1 MRTARFKR
9 LWERTLSVPGL
20 GRDVTALVVLVVLG
34 LASAGTI
41 LVKQNVAWP
50 WQDEFTFNAQFAEA
64 PGISPGNGQEVRIA
78 GVTVGRIAEAD
89 VTTDGEAELTLA
101 IEPGYEMYE
110 NAKLVLRPKTPLNDM
125 YIEMSQGGPP
135 ADKLEEGGTV
145 PATQTK
151 NPVQVDA
158 VLQHLDQRSRAALTA
173 LLGESDAALAHAP
186 KNLAAGL
193 DATGNT
199 VKTLRPVVD
208 SLVERRE
215 AISRIVTAFS
225 TIAHSAGA
233 DDERLV
239 RLTSSLNST
248 LGVLAKRDREV
259 RRSLSQLPGVTREL
273 RNATGALTGLSDV
286 LDPTL
291 ADVSAGAE
299 DLTTALT
306 KLTSTATRVRSTA
319 ERAGPVVTD
328 LRPLV
333 ADLRP
338 TVANLRP
345 TLDDAK
351 SITGRLDRATRMV
364 TGSLTD
370 LQAFVYNTTSVVSLQ
385 DANGGILRG
394 QVQVN
399 TTTLPTL
406 AGQE

>member
-1 MRTARFKR
+1 MKIKR
-9 LWERTLSVPGL
+9 LWERTRSVPGL
-20 GRDVTALVVLVVLG
+20 GRDVTALVVLIALG
-34 LASAGTI
+34 LGAGATI
-41 LVKQNVAWP
+41 LAKQNVAWP
-50 WQDEFTFNAQFAEA
+50 WNDEFTFKAQFAEA

-89 VTTDGEAELTLA
+89 VTSDGDAELTLA
-101 IEPGYEMYE
+101 IKPGYEMYE

-135 ADKLEEGGTV
+135 ADRLEEGGTV
-145 PATQTK
+145 TTARTS

-186 KNLAAGL
+186 KKLANGL
-193 DATGNT
+193 DATGDT
-199 VKTLRPVVD
+199 VKTLQPVMD

-248 LGVLAKRDREV
+248 LGVLAKRDEEV
-259 RRSLSQLPGVTREL
+259 RQSLSQLPGVTREL

-291 ADVSAGAE
+291 SDVSAGAD

-306 KLTSTATRVRSTA
+306 RLTSTANRVRSTA

-345 TLDDAK
+345 TLGDAE
-351 SITGRLDRATRMV
+351 SITGRLDGATRMV
-364 TGSLTD
+364 TNSLTD

-394 QVQVN
+394 QIQVN
-399 TTTLPTL
+399 TTTLPAV